1 MPFPYE
7 INAYPGQQQRLPTHA
22 PDRSDPPATPPK
34 GPRGP
39 FFVVA
44 GPPLSGRI
52 PPSPD
57 TDRPSARQALA
68 VPRCRHPVRQRCA
81 GPAAFQRL
89 RPDQPGGA
97 NLALVFVLFH
107 GGDGTRRADF
117 QAVAL
122 PAGGLVTWGVSL
134 RRFRVVCGVNDR
146 SFLRPPARYRA
157 CSPLRD
163 TRAPRHP

>member
-1 MPFPYE
+1 LPC
-7 INAYPGQQQRLPTHA
+7 PGAGILFG
-22 PDRSDPPATPPK
+22 SDVL
-34 GPRGP
+34 GLLH
-39 FFVVA
+39 FNDF
-44 GPPLSGRI
+44 
-52 PPSPD
+52 
-57 TDRPSARQALA
+57 ALTNQ
-68 VPRCRHPVRQRCA
+68 V
-81 GPAAFQRL
+81 
-89 RPDQPGGA
+89 A
-97 NLALVFVLFH
+97 NLALVFILFH